1 MAILSL
7 HAETDQAN
15 LTEIPPNLTNPVC
28 IGTAGLLASQGST
41 DDSLLGTNSSFLL
54 PLDQSVSEEDVATWC
69 PWDLQ
74 LQPPTGPANGVYSY
88 PDTTI
93 QRPQFNPCYS
103 ACARYNKPEDCC
115 TGAYGSPRTC
125 KPSQYSQ
132 EAKKVCPDAYSFAYD
147 DQDSTFIIPSGGG
160 FEVIFCP
167 AGRSTTILNAKADE
181 LRELHEYGYVTQS
194 PLAQRGEFVFS
205 RRTNDGV
212 QRRTESLWGFVTVL
226 VFAVCGGL

>member
-132 EAKKVCPDAYSFAYD
+132 EAKKVCPDAYSF
-147 DQDSTFIIPSGGG
+147 G
-160 FEVIFCP
+160 
-167 AGRSTTILNAKADE
+167 E
-181 LRELHEYGYVTQS
+181 LEYSVKRLTPRNSLQS
-194 PLAQRGEFVFS
+194 QPTMIKTPHSSSRLVEASRLSSAPLAAP
-205 RRTNDGV
+205 RR
-212 QRRTESLWGFVTVL
+212 S
-226 VFAVCGGL
+226 